1 MAKREELPRKTL
13 TAAYYLAF
21 GLLGMT
27 SGTMGPTLPGLA
39 ESAGVSLARA
49 SFFITLR
56 TAGYFIGTV
65 TAGRFYD
72 GSPAHAV
79 AALALGTMVLTMG
92 LVPVTPLFWLLLAL
106 LLLLGIAEGFL
117 DVGGNILLTWLHRDA
132 VGPFMNGLHFFFAAG
147 AFVSPLVVAQT
158 IRWTGD
164 ITWGYWALALLI
176 PPVALWLLRLPAPPS
191 VTDQEKGG
199 EGGGSALLIALIALF
214 LFLYAGA
221 ELTLGGW
228 LATYVIELG
237 LGDEV
242 IGSYL
247 TSAFYGGL
255 TLGRLLGI
263 PLATRLR
270 PRTLLVADL
279 GGAFLGLL
287 VILLGPGSV
296 AATAAGSAL
305 LGLSMA
311 SIFPTMISFAERH
324 LAVTGQ
330 VTSWLFTGVSLGVII
345 VPSIVGQFFESVGPR
360 VVPLAAL
367 VSLLLAALLLGVLL
381 RKRE

>member
-1 MAKREELPRKTL
+1 MVEREALPKKAM
-13 TAAYYLAF
+13 TAAYYVAF

-27 SGTMGPTLPGLA
+27 SATMGPTLPGLA
-39 ESAGVSLARA
+39 ESTGVTLARA

-56 TAGYFIGTV
+56 TAGYFIGSV

-72 GSPAHAV
+72 RFPAHAL

-106 LLLLGIAEGFL
+106 LLLLGTAEGFI
-117 DVGGNILLTWLHRDA
+117 DVGGNTLLTWLHRDQVA
-132 VGPFMNGLHFFFAAG
+132 PFMNGLHFFFAAG
-147 AFVSPLVVAQT
+147 SFVSPLIVAQT
-158 IRWTGD
+158 IRWTGG

-176 PPVALWLLRLPAPPS
+176 PPVAVWLLRLPAPTP
-191 VTDQEKGG
+191 VVQEGAE
-199 EGGGSALLIALIALF
+199 EGGGSALLIVLIALF

-237 LGDEV
+237 MGGEV

-255 TLGRLLGI
+255 TLGRLLSI
-263 PLATRLR
+263 PLAARLR

-287 VILLGPGSV
+287 VILLQPGSV
-296 AATAAGSAL
+296 TATAVGVAVV
-305 LGLSMA
+305 GLSMA

-324 LAVTGQ
+324 LVVTGR
-330 VTSWLFTGVSLGVII
+330 VTSWIFTGVSLGVII
-345 VPSIVGQFFESVGPR
+345 VPSIVGQLFEGVGPR
-360 VVPLAAL
+360 VVPLAAF
-367 VSLLLAALLLGVLL
+367 VNLLLAALLLGLLL
-381 RKRE
+381 RERE